1 MDNPLSC
8 IVVCASLRVLF
19 SIILTSN
26 FKHFIALRRYYHS
39 VSFPSPNL
47 FPTENNNRSFLGLQ
61 RSCTRTE
68 SVHLASS
75 FFCILLAQ
83 WADDPMRWDNLLVPP
98 RHLLGKK
105 EGTSF
110 CYSASSRSV
119 CSHQTDSYIIAIIL
133 FFFFFLL
140 SRPKDLIYGFI
151 PVAMV
156 KNTRTGKKR
165 GSDQFLFFP
174 SHPRV
179 LLLGARV

>member
-8 IVVCASLRVLF
+8 IVVCASLRILF

-75 FFCILLAQ
+75 FFFAFYLPNEPMIQWDEIIYLFPPPFIGEERRNFFLLQ
-83 WADDPMRWDNLLVPP
+83 CLFPLGLLPP
-98 RHLLGKK
+98 DRQLHNSNNTL
-105 EGTSF
+105 
-110 CYSASSRSV
+110 
-119 CSHQTDSYIIAIIL
+119 
-133 FFFFFLL
+133 FFLL